1 MINLLPPV
9 EKQNLVVAKQQKI
22 IVILGFLILI
32 FLICLA
38 LVSFWVNFSLA
49 SQVAAQKIF
58 LTNKQ
63 QSFEATDV
71 KGWQE
76 KVAKI
81 NQDLT
86 RLDSF
91 YQQKPSLTVFL
102 ENLSNTLVEGISLD
116 SISVNPIKK
125 ETNLFQIYLSGYA
138 SSVDAVINFDKNLKE
153 NKDISQISFPSD
165 TWLGKQNFIFSVIFQ
180 AVIKK

>member
-9 EKQNLVVAKQQKI
+9 EKQNLLVAKQQKI
-22 IVILGFLILI
+22 ILILGLLVFI
-32 FLICLA
+32 FFICLA
-38 LVSFWVNFSLA
+38 LVLFSINFSLA
-49 SQVAAQKIF
+49 SQATAQRIY
-58 LTNKQ
+58 LANKQ

-86 RLDSF
+86 KLDSF
-91 YQQKPSLTVFL
+91 YQQRPSLTVFL
-102 ENLSNTLVEGISLD
+102 DGLSNNLVQGISLNSL
-116 SISVNPIKK
+116 SINPIKK
-125 ETNLFQIYLSGYA
+125 ETNLFQVYLSGYA
-138 SSVDAVINFDKNLKE
+138 SSVEEVVQLDKNLKE
-153 NKDISQISFPSD
+153 NKNISQVSFPSD
-165 TWLGKQNFIFSVIFQ
+165 TWLGKQNFIFSVTFQ